1 MSSIN
6 DQANEHF
13 VLSEELEAC
22 IEVMREV
29 AEENK
34 RKHARYHNLIESSD
48 LTAEEMIQANKLRI
62 EINKELEELH
72 ALRKR
77 QAAIFERMQELSR
90 SLDAVGF

>member
-1 MSSIN
+1 MPSIN

-13 VLSEELEAC
+13 YLSEELGAAADF
-22 IEVMREV
+22 MRELS
-29 AEENK
+29 EENQ
-34 RKHARYHNLIESSD
+34 RKHKRYLNLIESSD
-48 LTAEEMIQANKLRI
+48 LTADEMIQANQLRI
-62 EINKELEELH
+62 EVNKELEYLH